1 MTNLSPNLGPYGA
14 ITIIPQW
21 LGNSTILVN
30 RSLKDFHQHRVLLPY
45 FNVHMFVIPD
55 RKLHFWSPFKKSSNF
70 SMSGWSNSCIIP
82 GWSTFLSDCNSTLLQ
97 LDLSHVCILHLLPL
111 VVVSHLWNVR
121 LLWSCLTWSKTTKQT
136 HWFVKRKIVP
146 TFLLKK
152 SSLHLSL
159 WWKTLWYYHND
170 FHPKGIKLC

>member
-1 MTNLSPNLGPYGA
+1 MLG
-14 ITIIPQW
+14 
-21 LGNSTILVN
+21 STILVN

>member
-1 MTNLSPNLGPYGA
+1 MCGIFLG
-14 ITIIPQW
+14 
-21 LGNSTILVN
+21 GNYLVTTWQCICDAVFCL
-30 RSLKDFHQHRVLLPY
+30 RTPHSSSRW
-45 FNVHMFVIPD
+45 
-55 RKLHFWSPFKKSSNF
+55 WSPPAVRF
-70 SMSGWSNSCIIP
+70 SQSKVVCKYSCRNYLEDEYSKHP